1 MDSNRIVQ
9 QFHAIFE
16 VFMVFFYLGTAIFL
30 LFYADRWF
38 SIDPALEI
46 IISVAFFIFGITRS
60 IQTYKNI
67 KRLFFTKETDD
78 DL

>member
-1 MDSNRIVQ
+1 
-9 QFHAIFE
+9 
-16 VFMVFFYLGTAIFL
+16 MVFFYLSTAVFL

-46 IISVAFFIFGITRS
+46 IISVAFIIFGISRS

>member
-1 MDSNRIVQ
+1 
-9 QFHAIFE
+9 
-16 VFMVFFYLGTAIFL
+16 MVFFYLLTAVFL

-38 SIDPALEI
+38 SIDPALKI
-46 IISVAFFIFGITRS
+46 IISVAFIIFGISRS